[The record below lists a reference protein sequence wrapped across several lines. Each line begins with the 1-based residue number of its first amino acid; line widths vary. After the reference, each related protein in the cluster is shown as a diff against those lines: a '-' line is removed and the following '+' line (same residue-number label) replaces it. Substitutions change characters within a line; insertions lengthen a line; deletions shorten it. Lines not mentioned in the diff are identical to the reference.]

1 MNIPEYRIEPADYR
15 ADYDD
20 LRAVREAVFVA
31 EQNIPSEVEFD
42 ALDAQCLHV
51 LARDAQHRPI
61 GTARLT
67 PDHKIGRLAVLHPL
81 RGQGV
86 GKALLLDLI
95 EKARKLGWTELTV
108 HAQLSVLSF
117 YEKFGFTRYGETFT
131 EADIPHQAMRLELQP
146 AIEAARPAA
155 VPRPPSVKAVEFGTL
170 QAAAAATLQLIAQA
184 RRRICIYS
192 RDLEYGLYGQN
203 EIVAALKQ
211 FAIKSRDGG
220 ALIIVQD
227 TAVIRSQPHPLL
239 ELAQRL
245 PSFIQFRTPEE
256 PEDLQYPSAFLANDR
271 DGYLF
276 RLLGSRYEG
285 DWSPALPARNRQL
298 SEEFERVWQRSR
310 PCTEFRALGI

>member
-20 LRAVREAVFVA
+20 LHAVREAVFVA
-31 EQNIPSEVEFD
+31 EQNIPPEVEFD
-42 ALDAQCLHV
+42 ELDSQCLHV

-61 GTARLT
+61 GTARLS
-67 PDHKIGRLAVLHPL
+67 PEHKIDRMAVL
-81 RGQGV
+81 RAWRNQGV

-95 EKARKLGWTELTV
+95 EKARKLGWTETTV
-108 HAQLSVLSF
+108 SAQLPVLGF
-117 YEKFGFTRYGETFT
+117 FEKFGFTRYGETFT
-131 EADIPHQAMRLELQP
+131 EAGIPHLAMRLDLQP
-146 AIEAARPAA
+146 AVAA
-155 VPRPPSVKAVEFGTL
+155 VRRAAKPRAASVKAVKFETL
-170 QAAAAATLQLIAQA
+170 QVTTAATLQLIAQA
-184 RRRICIYS
+184 RRRLCIFS

-203 EIVAALKQ
+203 EIVEALKK
-211 FAIKSRDGG
+211 FAIQSRDGG

-227 TAVIRSQPHPLL
+227 TEAIGSQPHPLL

-245 PSFIQFRTPEE
+245 PSSILFRTPVE
-256 PEDLQYPSAFLANDR
+256 PEDLQYSSVFLTNDR

-285 DWSPALPARNRQL
+285 DWSPAMPARNRQL